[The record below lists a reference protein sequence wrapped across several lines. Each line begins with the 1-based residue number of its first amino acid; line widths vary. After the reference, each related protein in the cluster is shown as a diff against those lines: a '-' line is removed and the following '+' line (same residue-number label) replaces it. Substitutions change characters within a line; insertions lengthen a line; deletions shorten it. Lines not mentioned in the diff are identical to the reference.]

1 MSFSN
6 YLEVELLDQIVG
18 KTDYTMPTA
27 YVALF
32 VGDPLDTGA
41 GGAEVSGVSYA
52 RVTTDGADWNAA
64 ATGSISNAEDITFP
78 EAGGSWGTIT
88 HFAIFDAASAG
99 NMLASGALSSSK
111 AVGSGDTPKFA
122 GGTPGAL
129 VITLD

>member
-1 MSFSN
+1 MSFSD

-18 KTDYTMPTA
+18 KTDFTMPTA

-41 GGAEVSGVSYA
+41 GGAEVSGTGYA
-52 RVTTDGADWNAA
+52 RVTTAGADWNAA
-64 ATGSISNAEDITFP
+64 AAGSISNAEDITFP
-78 EAGGSWGTIT
+78 EAGGAWGEVT
-88 HFAIFDAASAG
+88 HFAIYDAATVG
-99 NMLASGALSSSK
+99 NLLASGALDSSRE
-111 AVGSGDTPKFA
+111 VGNGDTPKFA

>member
-6 YLEVELLDQIVG
+6 YLETNLLDQIVG
-18 KTDYTMPTA
+18 KTDFTMPTA

-41 GGAEVSGVSYA
+41 GGAEVSGSNYA
-52 RVTTDGADWNAA
+52 RVTTAGADWNAA

-78 EAGGSWGTIT
+78 QASGSWGTIDY
-88 HFAIFDAASAG
+88 FAIYDAATTG
-99 NMLASGALSSSK
+99 NLLASGALDSSK
-111 AVGSGDTPKFA
+111 AVGNGDTPKFA